1 MTVSSRGARRTIAR
15 LPTVS
20 EWGSVSVRIGDDV
33 AWTAEES
40 RVVALH
46 LACAGATPFV
56 LETTAAFVW
65 DEIAEEGPLT
75 AAALVDNVAAAFGVA
90 AEQIRPDVHQLLD
103 ELVRRELVCAQ

>member
-1 MTVSSRGARRTIAR
+1 M
-15 LPTVS
+15 
-20 EWGSVSVRIGDDV
+20 RIGDDV
-33 AWTAEES
+33 AWTAEDS

-46 LACAGATPFV
+46 LAGPGATPFV

-75 AAALVDNVAAAFGVA
+75 AADLVDNVAAAFGVE

-103 ELVRRELVCAQ
+103 ELVRRELVWEQ